1 MLHKE
6 YLSEITPEQRKEIF
20 ENNKVGLIYEGVLGL
35 LDRSNEI
42 EGKPYYIN
50 LFTCD
55 ERGTFVE
62 KEEIKELDESIGKK
76 EEETAKSKMLNLINR
91 KLERAIKESSFETPV
106 LLIVEPIRSE
116 KLSFRLINTIFI

>member
-1 MLHKE
+1 MIEVVPVNYQGKVNIYHREFQVMLHKE

-20 ENNKVGLIYEGVLGL
+20 ENNKVGFIYEGVLGL

-91 KLERAIKESSFETPV
+91 KLERAIK
-106 LLIVEPIRSE
+106 
-116 KLSFRLINTIFI
+116 